1 MIMLW
6 AFSWLQVCQNLG
18 EADQQLLLDMS
29 ARGSKSFGPRSC
41 SSGTNRESFCL
52 QTRHD
57 EVAPGTWKKRSWVCQ
72 LFQSKFQVNVNLT
85 LTKKNDD
92 WSICKWLIVAA
103 VPVLWPQVR
112 LKFSASLQRSDA
124 CRELFN
130 LASDVPPQLLLVR
143 GTQEKS
149 TWLMLVGMVIIFDLA
164 KGMAV
169 LRASG
174 GVLLICR
181 FLPVRWSLWIYS
193 SKWLVVLVWLQLRHQ
208 HGALI
213 RWFIL
218 KAGLSEMH
226 KAQTTAFTS
235 NKVELSERHVRLLK
249 NPALSQRSSAA
260 KHRAD
265 CRVPWTSSGRA
276 LFMPS
281 RPQLCGCGSWC
292 FVHLVR
298 DLSLFDT

>member
-1 MIMLW
+1 
-6 AFSWLQVCQNLG
+6 
-18 EADQQLLLDMS
+18 MS
-29 ARGSKSFGPRSC
+29 IWPW
-41 SSGTNRESFCL
+41 
-52 QTRHD
+52 
-57 EVAPGTWKKRSWVCQ
+57 PKKH
-72 LFQSKFQVNVNLT
+72 
-85 LTKKNDD
+85 DD
-92 WSICKWLIVAA
+92 WSICRWLIVAA
-103 VPVLWPQVR
+103 VAVAAVAAVAPGPVEILRLTATLWR
-112 LKFSASLQRSDA
+112 LPGTLQPGLWCA
-124 CRELFN
+124 TPVAAGQGHPREIHMV
-130 LASDVPPQLLLVR
+130 DVGWNGYYIWP
-143 GTQEKS
+143 GKGNGCTQ
-149 TWLMLVGMVIIFDLA
+149 
-164 KGMAV
+164 
-169 LRASG
+169 SG
-174 GVLLICR
+174 GVLLICWL
-181 FLPVRWSLWIYS
+181 LPVRWSLWIYS

-249 NPALSQRSSAA
+249 NPALSQRSAAA

-292 FVHLVR
+292 FAHLVR
-298 DLSLFDT
+298 SLSLFDT

>member
-1 MIMLW
+1 MI
-6 AFSWLQVCQNLG
+6 
-18 EADQQLLLDMS
+18 D
-29 ARGSKSFGPRSC
+29 C
-41 SSGTNRESFCL
+41 SSCAGV
-52 QTRHD
+52 
-57 EVAPGTWKKRSWVCQ
+57 VAPGPVEILR
-72 LFQSKFQVNVNLT
+72 LT
-85 LTKKNDD
+85 ATLWRLPGTLQPGL
-92 WSICKWLIVAA
+92 WCATPVAA
-103 VPVLWPQVR
+103 GQGHPREIHMVDVGWNGYYIWPGKGNGCTQ
-112 LKFSASLQRSDA
+112 SQWRSP
-124 CRELFN
+124 
-130 LASDVPPQLLLVR
+130 SH
-143 GTQEKS
+143 
-149 TWLMLVGMVIIFDLA
+149 
-164 KGMAV
+164 
-169 LRASG
+169 
-174 GVLLICR
+174 
-181 FLPVRWSLWIYS
+181 LPVFTCQMIIVDLQFE
-193 SKWLVVLVWLQLRHQ
+193 VTVLVWLQLRHQ